1 MAGRRV
7 RSGQELAAATEE
19 PRIVL
24 QGRFTVVIGRSPVG
38 LPHSSERVVAYLAV
52 QTRPVPRGTVA
63 EALWSTATAEH
74 ASAALRTALW
84 RLGPELGRRLLTGD
98 GHDLTLREDVTV
110 DLRDTARCAHRIA
123 SGTNGEDLAGALRLL
138 CDAED
143 VLLDW
148 YDDWV
153 VLERECLR
161 QLRLD
166 ALERLCQDLSAAGR
180 YAEAVQAGLAA
191 VASEPL
197 REGAHAALIAAHV
210 AQGNYADAERQYE
223 LLRDMLRRHLG
234 LAPSRQVL
242 EVLPQVRR

>member
-1 MAGRRV
+1 MAGTRI
-7 RSGQELAAATEE
+7 SNGQAAAAEA

-24 QGRFTVVIGRSPVG
+24 QGRFAVCMRTSPVR

-52 QTRPVPRGTVA
+52 QSRAVPRATVA

-74 ASAALRTALW
+74 AGAALRTALW
-84 RLGPELGRRLLTGD
+84 RLGPELGRRLVLSDSHG
-98 GHDLTLREDVTV
+98 LK
-110 DLRDTARCAHRIA
+110 LRDGVAVDVRATAACARRIA
-123 SGTNGEDLAGALRLL
+123 AGAAGEDPAGALALL

-143 VLLDW
+143 LLEDW

-153 VLERECLR
+153 VLEREYLR
-161 QLRLD
+161 RLRLD
-166 ALERLCQDLSAAGR
+166 ALERLCRDLGAAGR

-210 AQGNYADAERQYE
+210 AQGNYADADRQYR

-234 LAPSRQVL
+234 LSPSAQVL
-242 EVLPQVRR
+242 EVLAGMRR

>member
-1 MAGRRV
+1 MAGRRI
-7 RSGQELAAATEE
+7 RSRNAGTAGAQE

-24 QGRFTVVIGRSPVG
+24 QGRFAVFDGDSPVG

-52 QTRPVPRGTVA
+52 QSRAVSRGTVA
-63 EALWSTATAEH
+63 DALWSTSTAEH

-84 RLGPELGRRLLTGD
+84 RLGPELGQQLLACH
-98 GHDLTLREDVTV
+98 GHALALRDDVAV
-110 DLRDTARCAHRIA
+110 DLRATVQCARRIA
-123 SGTNGEDLAGALRLL
+123 SGGGDPAGALALL

-143 VLLDW
+143 LLVDW

-166 ALERLCQDLSAAGR
+166 ALERLCHDLRRAGN

-197 REGAHAALIAAHV
+197 REGAHAALIEAHV
-210 AQGNYADAERQYE
+210 AQGNYADAERQYQ

-234 LAPSRQVL
+234 LTPSRHVVEML
-242 EVLPQVRR
+242 AGVRR

>member
-1 MAGRRV
+1 MAGTRRGN
-7 RSGQELAAATEE
+7 GQARTAGGDE

-24 QGRFTVVIGRSPVG
+24 QGRFAVFTGDSPVG

-52 QTRPVPRGTVA
+52 QSRAVPRGTVA
-63 EALWSTATAEH
+63 EALWSTSSAEH
-74 ASAALRTALW
+74 AGAALRTALW
-84 RLGPELGRRLLTGD
+84 RLGPELGRRLVAGEGHALALRD
-98 GHDLTLREDVTV
+98 GVAV
-110 DLRDTARCAHRIA
+110 DLHATTQCARRVA
-123 SGTNGEDLAGALRLL
+123 SGGGDRAGALDLL

-143 VLLDW
+143 LLLDW

-166 ALERLCQDLSAAGR
+166 ALERLCHDLSSTGH
-180 YAEAVQAGLAA
+180 YADAVQAGLAA

-210 AQGNYADAERQYE
+210 AQGNYADAERQYQ

-234 LAPSRQVL
+234 LAPSRHVMDVL
-242 EVLPQVRR
+242 AGVRR

>member
-1 MAGRRV
+1 MRSRKARTAG
-7 RSGQELAAATEE
+7 AEE

-24 QGRFTVVIGRSPVG
+24 QGRFAVFDGDSPVG

-52 QTRPVPRGTVA
+52 QNRAVSRGTIA
-63 EALWSTATAEH
+63 EALWSTSTAEH
-74 ASAALRTALW
+74 AGAALRTALW
-84 RLGPELGRRLLTGD
+84 RLGPELGRRLVACDGHELALRDGVAVDLQATTRCARQVASGD
-98 GHDLTLREDVTV
+98 GDP
-110 DLRDTARCAHRIA
+110 
-123 SGTNGEDLAGALRLL
+123 AGALFVL

-143 VLLDW
+143 LLLDW

-161 QLRLD
+161 QLRLE
-166 ALERLCQDLSAAGR
+166 ALERLCRDLGRAGR

-197 REGAHAALIAAHV
+197 REGAHAALIEAHV
-210 AQGNYADAERQYE
+210 AQGNYADAERQYQ

-234 LAPSRQVL
+234 LSPSRHVVDML
-242 EVLPQVRR
+242 AGVRR

>member
-1 MAGRRV
+1 MAGRRI
-7 RSGQELAAATEE
+7 RSRQARSAGAEE

-24 QGRFTVVIGRSPVG
+24 QGRFAVFAGDSPVG

-52 QTRPVPRGTVA
+52 QSRAVSRGTIA
-63 EALWSTATAEH
+63 EALWSTSTAEH
-74 ASAALRTALW
+74 AGAALRTALW
-84 RLGPELGRRLLTGD
+84 RLGPELGRRLVASD
-98 GHDLTLREDVTV
+98 GHAIALRDDVAV
-110 DLRDTARCAHRIA
+110 DLQATMRCARRIA
-123 SGTNGEDLAGALRLL
+123 SGAGDEDGALALL

-166 ALERLCQDLSAAGR
+166 ALERLCHDLSRVGR

-197 REGAHAALIAAHV
+197 REGAHAALIEAHV
-210 AQGNYADAERQYE
+210 AQGNYADAERQYQ

-234 LAPSRQVL
+234 LTPSRHVVDML
-242 EVLPQVRR
+242 AGMRR

>member
-1 MAGRRV
+1 MAGTRI
-7 RSGQELAAATEE
+7 SSAQATAAANE

-24 QGRFTVVIGRSPVG
+24 QGRFAVYAGDSPLQ

-52 QTRPVPRGTVA
+52 QCRAVSRGTVA
-63 EALWSTATAEH
+63 EALWSTATADH
-74 ASAALRTALW
+74 AGAALRTALW
-84 RLGPELGRRLLTGD
+84 RLGPELGRRLVLSD
-98 GHDLTLREDVTV
+98 GHDLTLQDEVAVDV
-110 DLRDTARCAHRIA
+110 RATAHCARRIA
-123 SGTNGEDLAGALRLL
+123 SGAKGGDLAGALALL

-143 VLLDW
+143 LLLDW

-166 ALERLCQDLSAAGR
+166 ALECLCHDLSGAGR

-210 AQGNYADAERQYE
+210 AEGNYADADRQYR

-234 LAPSRQVL
+234 LSPSRQVL
-242 EVLPQVRR
+242 DMLAGARR

>member
-1 MAGRRV
+1 MAGRRST
-7 RSGQELAAATEE
+7 SGQETAAATEE

-24 QGRFTVVIGRSPVG
+24 QGRFAVVMGSTPVG
-38 LPHSSERVVAYLAV
+38 LPHSGERVIAYLAV
-52 QTRPVPRGTVA
+52 QTRPASRATVA
-63 EALWSTATAEH
+63 EALWCTASAEH

-84 RLGPELGRRLLTGD
+84 RLGPELGRRLLACD
-98 GHDLTLREDVTV
+98 GRDLALRDDVAV

-123 SGTNGEDLAGALRLL
+123 AGTKAEDLAGALTLL

-143 VLLDW
+143 LLLDW

-153 VLERECLR
+153 VLERECHR

-166 ALERLCQDLSAAGR
+166 ALERLCRDLSAAGR

-210 AQGNYADAERQYE
+210 AQGNHADAERQYE
-223 LLRDMLRRHLG
+223 LLRDMLGRHLG
-234 LAPSRQVL
+234 LAPSRQVSD
-242 EVLPQVRR
+242 VLAQARR

>member
-1 MAGRRV
+1 MAGRRI
-7 RSGQELAAATEE
+7 RSRQARTAGADE

-24 QGRFTVVIGRSPVG
+24 QGRFAVLAGDSPVR

-52 QTRPVPRGTVA
+52 RSRAVSRGTIA
-63 EALWSTATAEH
+63 EALWCTSTTEH
-74 ASAALRTALW
+74 AGAALRTALW
-84 RLGPELGRRLLTGD
+84 RLGPELGRRLVACD
-98 GHDLTLREDVTV
+98 GHALALRDDVAV
-110 DLRDTARCAHRIA
+110 DLQATVQCARRIA
-123 SGTNGEDLAGALRLL
+123 SGAEVEDPAGALALL

-153 VLERECLR
+153 VLERECQR

-166 ALERLCQDLSAAGR
+166 ALERLCRDFSTAGR

-197 REGAHAALIAAHV
+197 REGAHAALIEAHV
-210 AQGNYADAERQYE
+210 AQGNYADAERQYR

-234 LAPSRQVL
+234 LAPSRHVL
-242 EVLPQVRR
+242 DMLASVRR